1 MDILSEVVD
10 KTKAYLESMPK
21 KERKKRGQFFT
32 SRSTAE
38 YMASLFCVSDKER
51 ITVLDP
57 GAGTGILS
65 AALVERLLAA
75 NEDIS
80 IELTCYE
87 TDEHV
92 LPVLQENLRHMQT
105 VCGNRLNVILL
116 EKDYLLSQADTFND
130 TVLMDMYIKNWDVI
144 ISNPPYLK
152 IEKSHPAAQAMSKV
166 VYGSPNLYFLFMAMA
181 LFNLK
186 EKCEMVFIV
195 PRSWTSGAYF
205 KVFREYLLH
214 YGKIEYI
221 HLFASR
227 DKVFKDEQ
235 VLQETMIVKIRKSD
249 AMPEQVTIAS
259 SESSHDF
266 RNIEVLHQDYG
277 NIVVGKEKY
286 VFLPVNTDEVS
297 VISTINRYKKT
308 MPDYG
313 YRMKTGIVVDFRQ
326 QYALRKTHTAGTIP
340 LFYSQHIQNG
350 RVNHSPSGKEYDW
363 MVTDYAG
370 LIQANKDY
378 VLFKRFTAKEERRR
392 LQCGIYDADDFK
404 EYDYIGTH
412 NKTNFIERID
422 KKPFSKA
429 EIYGIYAL
437 FNSTLY
443 DRYYRI
449 LNGSTQVNSTEVNNI
464 PVPPLEII
472 SEIGRN
478 LMEKGDLGTA
488 VCDDI
493 VMEIAYG
500 K

>member
-1 MDILSEVVD
+1 MDILSDVID

-21 KERKKRGQFFT
+21 EERKKKGQFFT

-38 YMASLFCVSDKER
+38 YMASLFMVPGDKT
-51 ITVLDP
+51 ISVLDP

-65 AALVERLLAA
+65 AALVERLLHA
-75 NEDIS
+75 NEDIC
-80 IELTCYE
+80 IDLTCYE

-92 LPVLQENLRHMQT
+92 LPVLKENLRHMKI
-105 VCGNRLNVILL
+105 VCGNRLNIVLL
-116 EKDYLLSQADTFND
+116 EKDYLLSQADSFNNS
-130 TVLMDMYIKNWDVI
+130 VLADKSIKTWDVVI
-144 ISNPPYLK
+144 ANPPYLK
-152 IEKSHPAAQAMSKV
+152 IEKSHPAAQAMSKI

-186 EKCEMVFIV
+186 DQCEMVFIV

-205 KVFREYLLH
+205 RVFREYLLH

-235 VLQETMIVKIRKSD
+235 VLQETMIVKIRKS
-249 AMPEQVTIAS
+249 AAITGQVTVAS

-266 RNIEVLHQDYG
+266 RNIEVLHQDYD
-277 NIVVGKEKY
+277 NIVVGKDKY
-286 VFLPVNTDEVS
+286 VFLPINKDEVS
-297 VISTINRYKKT
+297 VIRTINRYDKT

-313 YRMKTGIVVDFRQ
+313 FRMKTGIVVDFRQ
-326 QYALRKTHTAGTIP
+326 KYALRKTRAEGTIP

-350 RVNHSPSGKEYDW
+350 RVNHNPSGKEYDW

-404 EYDYIGTH
+404 DYDYIGTH

-422 KKPFSKA
+422 KEPFSKA

-437 FNSTLY
+437 FNSTIY

-449 LNGSTQVNSTEVNNI
+449 VNGSTQVNSTEVNNI
-464 PVPPLEII
+464 PVPPLEVI
-472 SEIGRN
+472 SEIGRT

-488 VCDDI
+488 MCDDI

-500 K
+500 S